1 LQRRWSIG
9 VAVERIT
16 RHEPGVGGS
25 DKTNGCEDTAGSNSF
40 PILEREYAQGILISE
55 VVLNNKTFPESSKKL
70 RRRQSQMMRD
80 IKRPGEAI
88 IKGHRSYDLMLCLQL
103 GIR

>member
-1 LQRRWSIG
+1 VAIEKIIG
-9 VAVERIT
+9 QESSAGCET
-16 RHEPGVGGS
+16 Q
-25 DKTNGCEDTAGSNSF
+25 GCEDMAGSDF
-40 PILEREYAQGILISE
+40 PILEREYAQGVLISE
-55 VVLNNKTFPESSKKL
+55 VVLNKSSDSSKKL
-70 RRRQSQMMRD
+70 KRRQSKMMRD